1 MYIRELSVQY
11 RRRPLH
17 GDTYVAHRL
26 TSPTQCAALFT
37 QLIGAEAVEVCGV
50 LCLSTRWDIL
60 AYHELSRGTLDAT
73 LVNPRDV
80 FRVGLL
86 ANARSIVIGHNHPS
100 GDVTPSPEDN
110 ALTRRIKQASEVVG
124 VDLMDHV
131 IVSEEGRYFSF
142 QEAGQLVR

>member
-11 RRRPLH
+11 RRRSIH
-17 GDTYVAHRL
+17 GDTSITHRL

-37 QLIGAEAVEVCGV
+37 RLIGAEAVEVCGLV
-50 LCLSTRWDIL
+50 CLSTRWDIL

-110 ALTRRIKQASEVVG
+110 ALTRRIKQASEIVG
-124 VDLMDHV
+124 IDLMDHL